1 MIKNSYSVIIPV
13 YNSQK
18 ILPFLVKQLDRAMT
32 KVKKDY
38 EIILIN
44 DGSQDKSW
52 EIIVNLSQKYLK
64 VKGVNLMRNYGQ
76 HNALLCGIRLA
87 QYKFIITMD
96 DDLQHSPVEIFRL
109 IKKINKGY
117 DVVYGMPHKTKHI
130 LWRNFASKITK
141 LALQSIMGVDI
152 ARKVS
157 AFRIFRTSL
166 RKVFE
171 NYHAANVSI
180 DVLLTWSTVNFSA
193 ISIKHKPR
201 LSGKSNYSFK
211 MLLNHAI
218 SMITGFSALPLQ
230 FASFLGFGFT
240 IFGFGIL
247 IYVIGRYFI
256 IGDHVAGFPFLAS
269 IVSIFSG
276 VQLFAIGIIGE
287 YIAKVY
293 FSTLNHPIYV
303 IKQQTKK

>member
-1 MIKNSYSVIIPV
+1 
-13 YNSQK
+13 
-18 ILPFLVKQLDRAMT
+18 MT
-32 KVKKDY
+32 KIKKDY

-52 EIIVNLSQKYLK
+52 QTIVNLSQKYPK

-96 DDLQHSPVEIFRL
+96 DDLQHPPVEISRL
-109 IKKINKGY
+109 IKKVNEGY
-117 DVVYGMPHKTKHI
+117 DVVYGIPDKTKHA
-130 LWRNFASKITK
+130 LWRNLASKITK

-166 RKVFE
+166 RKAFE
-171 NYHAANVSI
+171 NYHATNISI
-180 DVLLTWSTVNFSA
+180 DVLLTWATVNFSVV
-193 ISIKHKPR
+193 SIKHKPR

-218 SMITGFSALPLQ
+218 NMITGFSVLPLQ
-230 FASFLGFGFT
+230 FASFLGFVFT
-240 IFGFGIL
+240 VFGFGIL
-247 IYVIGRYFI
+247 VYVIGRYFI
-256 IGDHVAGFPFLAS
+256 IGDHVTGFPFLAS
-269 IVSIFSG
+269 IVAIFSG
-276 VQLFAIGIIGE
+276 VQLFALGIIGE
-287 YIAKVY
+287 YIAKIY
-293 FSTLNHPIYV
+293 FKTLNHPIYV
-303 IKQQTKK
+303 IKQQTNK